1 MPNLHE
7 FDLKL
12 AEEQKI
18 KCCVKDQSE
27 TVIILRAWRG
37 REKGEMAHFLNSGC
51 QKYGRPLGP
60 HDMWK
65 QINISWNGD
74 GPELLGS
81 QWLDLWK

>member
-27 TVIILRAWRG
+27 TVVIRLGGVGHCFAWQGYSSLGETGFSNYNG
-37 REKGEMAHFLNSGC
+37 R
-51 QKYGRPLGP
+51 QKYCTQLASHVTLHIP
-60 HDMWK
+60 
-65 QINISWNGD
+65 NIFSWYRGKV
-74 GPELLGS
+74 LV
-81 QWLDLWK
+81 